1 MKETT
6 KTLRPRRSGFT
17 AGILAV
23 LLAGAGSFSGAV
35 AHAADDPQ
43 AFVQRETQRLSDLL
57 RQPKSGGRDSRV
69 TQELDAAINYDELV
83 HRAFGKPCHASLPNC
98 TDDWTTLSDDQKKEV
113 SLLLKQLIQKNYQK
127 NLEKT
132 LDYEITYKGEKAD
145 AGDTKIRT
153 EAKSKAK
160 PRDPAVQVDYVVR
173 EIDGK
178 LQIVDMITEGTSL
191 TKSYYQQFD
200 KKLKTP
206 SDGYPNI
213 VQKLKEKIAKI

>member
-6 KTLRPRRSGFT
+6 NTLHPRSWGF
-17 AGILAV
+17 AGVLAV
-23 LLAGAGSFSGAV
+23 FVASAPFSPVV

-43 AFVQRETQRLSDLL
+43 AFVQRETQKLSDLL
-57 RQPKSGGRDSRV
+57 RQPKSGGRDARV
-69 TQELDAAINYDELV
+69 TQELDATINYDELV
-83 HRAFGKPCHASLPNC
+83 HRAFGQPCPASLPSC
-98 TDDWTTLSDDQKKEV
+98 TNDWATLSDDQKKEV
-113 SLLLKQLIQKNYQK
+113 ASLLKQLIQKNYQK

-145 AGDTKIRT
+145 SGDTKIRT

-173 EIDGK
+173 EIDGR
-178 LQIVDMITEGTSL
+178 LQIVDMVTEGTSL

-213 VQKLKEKIAKI
+213 VEKLKERIAKL